1 MKTFCFHFL
10 FLFSIHIIFVPVYG
24 ENKVAIINYGKEK
37 CISSN
42 GIPNHKIGNFPTRG
56 NPHKFKP
63 QNIKFCFSLFP
74 QRLPNVSYKARVS
87 GVTLTGIPIRPSTAD
102 WFDPN
107 SRRGHSKNPSSGW
120 NLEAISPNKKI
131 FGLDANNAHVDKR
144 GLYHYHGVSKN
155 LLTKGSSLIGYAAD
169 GFEIH
174 YKKNLE
180 TSYRIKNGERSTPP
194 FGKHDGSYK
203 EDYEYVKG
211 SGDLDECNGGILRGK
226 YVYFATGNF
235 PFFPRCHWGRV
246 SPDFLKP

>member
-10 FLFSIHIIFVPVYG
+10 FLFSFHIIFVPVYG
-24 ENKVAIINYGKEK
+24 ENKVVSINYGKEK

-42 GIPNHKIGNFPTRG
+42 GTPNHKIGNFPNRG

-74 QRLPNVSYKARVS
+74 KRLPNVSYKARVS

-174 YKKNLE
+174 CKK
-180 TSYRIKNGERSTPP
+180 I
-194 FGKHDGSYK
+194 
-203 EDYEYVKG
+203 
-211 SGDLDECNGGILRGK
+211 
-226 YVYFATGNF
+226 
-235 PFFPRCHWGRV
+235 
-246 SPDFLKP
+246 

>member
-87 GVTLTGIPIRPSTAD
+87 GVTLTGILIRPIQQTGLTRIAAEGTA
-102 WFDPN
+102 
-107 SRRGHSKNPSSGW
+107 KT
-120 NLEAISPNKKI
+120 
-131 FGLDANNAHVDKR
+131 
-144 GLYHYHGVSKN
+144 
-155 LLTKGSSLIGYAAD
+155 LLQA
-169 GFEIH
+169 
-174 YKKNLE
+174 
-180 TSYRIKNGERSTPP
+180 
-194 FGKHDGSYK
+194 
-203 EDYEYVKG
+203 
-211 SGDLDECNGGILRGK
+211 GILRQSVQTKKSLG
-226 YVYFATGNF
+226 
-235 PFFPRCHWGRV
+235 
-246 SPDFLKP
+246 